1 MLSAASSYV
10 DTESDTFIHKILI
23 TPETSYAM
31 SLMLTSYRYTVA
43 ESEIESWKAVKNITE
58 IEGLK
63 KAYKR
68 DGVAF
73 VRWLA
78 WLEYKMGQGYSITE
92 YEAAWRLTEFRREGL
107 HYKGLA
113 YHNISAYGAN
123 ACELKSSCAVCFEP

>member
-10 DTESDTFIHKILI
+10 DTESDTFIQKILV

-63 KAYKR
+63 K
-68 DGVAF
+68 
-73 VRWLA
+73 
-78 WLEYKMGQGYSITE
+78 
-92 YEAAWRLTEFRREGL
+92 
-107 HYKGLA
+107 
-113 YHNISAYGAN
+113 
-123 ACELKSSCAVCFEP
+123 